1 MLYYGGK
8 REYYALSEFISS
20 LSLALIIWFGGEL
33 SQKGIIGFG
42 TLMMFIQ
49 YAQQFYE
56 PIRSI
61 AMIMS
66 EFQMAQA
73 SAERII
79 HLLESEPTIVDTN
92 DVIAKYGTVFN
103 PIKENYEN
111 IKGDIE
117 FKNVDFYY
125 IKDEPILNN
134 FNLKINAGETIA
146 LVGETGSGKS
156 TIVNLLCRFYEP
168 VNGELLID
176 ELLNSDSYLKFAVI
190 SQVVSV
196 IVGYFIFTLTRQ
208 RYQFIPLMMQNGSFR
223 YEKIEKVAKSV
234 FNEIKKPVR
243 LANMKLLLFWVA
255 GLLVGGV
262 SLYIFDSYNVF
273 NFDVSLLLS
282 IFIFLFIGSFSISIK
297 VIFKNNL
304 FYEYI
309 LPGMEM
315 AKEKIYQ
322 KQQE

>member
-1 MLYYGGK
+1 MQNVKTIYKKSVRQYKENISVLQSINIIYITIIFLLFVTGIYLLGIW
-8 REYYALSEFISS
+8 ALGLGLLFLPMFSVAFNFIS
-20 LSLALIIWFGGEL
+20 LKLHRNEEIRTRDIFIANKFIIPTFFQYYQVYKKPILWSVLGFFV
-33 SQKGIIGFG
+33 STIICSSIYIGIIG
-42 TLMMFIQ
+42 IDN
-49 YAQQFYE
+49 
-56 PIRSI
+56 IIS
-61 AMIMS
+61 MID
-66 EFQMAQA
+66 A
-73 SAERII
+73 
-79 HLLESEPTIVDTN
+79 
-92 DVIAKYGTVFN
+92 
-103 PIKENYEN
+103 
-111 IKGDIE
+111 
-117 FKNVDFYY
+117 
-125 IKDEPILNN
+125 
-134 FNLKINAGETIA
+134 
-146 LVGETGSGKS
+146 
-156 TIVNLLCRFYEP
+156 
-168 VNGELLID
+168 NGELLID

-196 IVGYFIFTLTRQ
+196 IVGYFVFTLTRQ

-243 LANMKLLLFWVA
+243 LANMKLLLFWIA